1 MAGIDVEIYRSKLHV
16 RVLLKSGIIDDHDL
30 QCNMQTKLPPLADL
44 SMPAPRLIYL
54 VTDDWYFVL
63 HRLLMARAAKQ
74 AGFEVHVATRV
85 VDHAKAIEREGFIL
99 HPLGWR
105 RGVLDPLHL
114 LSAVRQVR
122 GVYQR
127 VRLLAHHVAL
137 APTIIGSVAALG
149 LPIICLNALA
159 GLGFVFTSRTP
170 KAIAIRFIVERQ
182 LRWLLGRKDAVVT
195 VENPDDRAAIRALG
209 VNDEKIVLIPGSG
222 VDVDAFTPLP
232 EPPTPPVTV
241 GFAGRLL
248 TDKGVPTLVAAHDLL
263 ARRGRPVELL
273 IAGEPDPANPAS
285 IPKTT
290 LAEWKKRPGL
300 TFLAIWR
307 ISARCGQKRIL
318 RFWRR
323 CAKACR
329 LACSKPLPAPARSW
343 QPTSPAAGR
352 SHGQTSTLCWY
363 LRTMLPRWPMPSNG
377 LRAMRICV
385 GALARPAAPWSNA
398 NSPTGKSAV
407 RSSRSITGCSSQRS
421 SMGEYCGHRDLPD
434 RQCACVPSAGEP

>member
-1 MAGIDVEIYRSKLHV
+1 
-16 RVLLKSGIIDDHDL
+16 
-30 QCNMQTKLPPLADL
+30 
-44 SMPAPRLIYL
+44 MPAPRLIYL

-99 HPLGWR
+99 HPLSWR
-105 RGVLDPLHL
+105 RGILDPLHL

-127 VRLLAHHVAL
+127 VRPALAHHVAL

-195 VENPDDRAAIRALG
+195 VENPDDRAAIRSLG
-209 VNDEKIVLIPGSG
+209 VNDEKIVLISGSG
-222 VDVDAFTPLP
+222 GGIDAVKPLP
-232 EPPTPPVTV
+232 EPPPPPGTV
-241 GFAGRLL
+241 GVGGRLL
-248 TDKGVPTLVAAHDLL
+248 TDKGVPTLVAAHGLL
-263 ARRGRPVELL
+263 ARRGRAVELL

-290 LAEWKKRPGL
+290 LSEWKKRPGL
-300 TFLAIWR
+300 TLLGHLEDIRTLW
-307 ISARCGQKRIL
+307 
-318 RFWRR
+318 
-323 CAKACR
+323 AKAHIAVLASMREGLPVSLLEAAACARPIVATDVPGCREIARPDLNALLVPANDAAALADAIDR
-329 LACSKPLPAPARSW
+329 LAGDADLRRRFGGGGRALVECKFSHQRVGREIVALYNRLLE
-343 QPTSPAAGR
+343 PTQQYG
-352 SHGQTSTLCWY
+352 
-363 LRTMLPRWPMPSNG
+363 
-377 LRAMRICV
+377 
-385 GALARPAAPWSNA
+385 
-398 NSPTGKSAV
+398 
-407 RSSRSITGCSSQRS
+407 
-421 SMGEYCGHRDLPD
+421 
-434 RQCACVPSAGEP
+434 